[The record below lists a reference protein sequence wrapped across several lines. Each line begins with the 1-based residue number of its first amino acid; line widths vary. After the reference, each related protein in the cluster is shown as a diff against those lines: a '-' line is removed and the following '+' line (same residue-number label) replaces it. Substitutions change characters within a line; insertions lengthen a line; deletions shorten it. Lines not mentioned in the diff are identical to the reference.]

1 MFILLNKTLFFEL
14 INDFREL
21 FRCYCESISGFIV
34 AVSPDLSAQHYQFHP
49 WSLHVS
55 IVAVSPASFWQP
67 PRFYSGSLTDSI
79 PADSTASSWQSH
91 RLHSGRLPGFPGLT
105 LAVSLLWSGSLPGFI
120 LAVSPVL
127 FWESPLVLL
136 WQLPWFY
143 SGSLPG
149 FVLAVS
155 QV

>member
-1 MFILLNKTLFFEL
+1 M
-14 INDFREL
+14 
-21 FRCYCESISGFIV
+21 
-34 AVSPDLSAQHYQFHP
+34 AVSP
-49 WSLHVS
+49 VS
-55 IVAVSPASFWQP
+55 FRQP

-91 RLHSGRLPGFPGLT
+91 RLHSGHLPGFPGLT
-105 LAVSLLWSGSLPGFI
+105 LAASRLCSGSLPGFTLAVSPVLPWGSPLVLLWELPWSYSGRLPGCIGSLPGFI

-136 WQLPWFY
+136 WQRPWFY